1 MNDTL
6 RMKTSSYLSYFK
18 EQVWC
23 FVSYEKKKNA
33 VEAISFWRLL
43 YAASP
48 LSQKCKSVSINL
60 QENNNFGSCVSEVSE
75 FLKLQNDK
83 LNWLFYVE

>member
-1 MNDTL
+1 M
-6 RMKTSSYLSYFK
+6 
-18 EQVWC
+18 
-23 FVSYEKKKNA
+23 KKKKKKKHV

-48 LSQKCKSVSINL
+48 LSQKCKSVIINL

-75 FLKLQNDK
+75 FLKLQNEK